1 MSQADFGRLELEL
14 AEVEMPSPMA
24 CRAEFGP
31 AQPLKGSRITGS
43 LHMTIQTA
51 VLIETLTALGA
62 EVRWCSCNIFS
73 TQDHAVTAIAR
84 DSTAVFAWKV
94 LFHQKEILC
103 GRVRIDAHFNAI
115 FQNKHHFQGETVL
128 DVGTGNGII
137 AIWYAQAGARKVY
150 AVEATK
156 RSKHARSFVKANNLQ
171 DIMEVIEGSMEEV
184 VLPEKVDGIISE
196 WMGYLLLRESMF
208 DSVICAR
215 DRWLKP
221 TGVVYSSHARMWVA
235 PMRSGLVDQKKNN
248 YEGTMDD

>member
-14 AEVEMPSPMA
+14 AEVEMPGPMA
-24 CRAEFGP
+24 CRAEVGP
-31 AQPLKGSRITGS
+31 AQPFKGSRITGS
-43 LHMTIQTA
+43 LHMTIQTD

-62 EVRWCSCNIFS
+62 E
-73 TQDHAVTAIAR
+73 
-84 DSTAVFAWKV
+84 
-94 LFHQKEILC
+94 KEILC

-128 DVGTGNGII
+128 DVGTRSGIL
-137 AIWYAQAGARKVY
+137 AIWSAQVGARKVY

-171 DIMEVIEGSMEEV
+171 DIVEVIEGSMEEV